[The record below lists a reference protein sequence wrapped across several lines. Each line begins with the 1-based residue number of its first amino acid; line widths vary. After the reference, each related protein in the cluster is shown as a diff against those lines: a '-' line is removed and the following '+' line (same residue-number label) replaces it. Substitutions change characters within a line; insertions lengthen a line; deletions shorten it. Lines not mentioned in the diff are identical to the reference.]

1 MGNHDSKLQYRK
13 AVIELTTKS
22 QNIDSND
29 ENFWAQFWSEP
40 ISHIQDIFTLIPAVE
55 IRALREEAPSNLST
69 LCVKLVQKLATISQT
84 SFLVEKHQ
92 IQVLNCLRLLTRIM
106 PYIYEESEWRG
117 YFWSESPVFRKDQ
130 RTFNEPP
137 LAQTLLNALASLL
150 FMPDFTV
157 AVHTEKIKAS
167 IDTCE
172 YIWEAGV
179 GFSHSTKHNAQ
190 HDYNRI
196 EVLKLLL
203 TSFSETIYLPP
214 VTEHHSQQNLWIG
227 YFTSF
232 KNQLV

>member
-22 QNIDSND
+22 QNIDATD
-29 ENFWAQFWSEP
+29 ENFWSQFWSEP

-69 LCVKLVQKLATISQT
+69 LCVKLVQNLVASSQT
-84 SFLVEKHQ
+84 TFLVEKQ
-92 IQVLNCLRLLTRIM
+92 QVQALNCLRLLTRIM

-130 RTFNEPP
+130 RAFNEPP
-137 LAQTLLNALASLL
+137 LAQALLNALIGLL

-157 AVHTEKIKAS
+157 AAHADKAKAS

-179 GFSHSTKHNAQ
+179 GFSHPTQHNAQ

-196 EVLKLLL
+196 EILKLLL
-203 TSFSETIYLPP
+203 TSFSETVYLPP
-214 VTEHHSQQNLWIG
+214 VAEQHCQQNLWIG

-232 KNQLV
+232 KNQ